1 MDPRLKRRD
10 LLAAGIGFGALGL
23 AGATGFAR
31 AGERPD
37 LPALPELPIDR
48 SEPGLARAHLVAAPL
63 ASPLAG
69 NLLGYA
75 GSYPGPLLRLREGE
89 RLQLTFENRT
99 GAAGNLHYHGLSVD
113 PGGRG
118 DNPWIVVPQGERFR
132 YEFDLPPGNAGLH
145 WYHPHLHGHVGLSAF
160 AQMRGLVGPILVERA
175 EPDGLPPADDR
186 ILVLHDM
193 AIADGQ
199 IRWPRLNDWVVGREG
214 TRLLVNGVQ
223 RPRITAR
230 RAWLRLRLVNTAN
243 ARYWRLA
250 PSDAGP
256 LVLVAQDGS
265 LLAAPEPIDEIFLP
279 PGARAEV
286 MIPVAGR
293 AGFDLMYRPYARMG
307 SVHTAEFPLIEVRPE
322 TPATAAP
329 ELPSRLAD
337 WPRFD
342 PAAAARRREVPIAM
356 LAICGRLY
364 DGSRVDF
371 PVAAG
376 SSEIWTLRNVDL
388 MDHPVH
394 LHSWRFEALALNG
407 APATRRARLDTCNL
421 RPGDALDIGIRFD
434 RFRGRSLVHCHIVEH
449 ADQGM
454 MAVIEAA

>member
-1 MDPRLKRRD
+1 MALSLTRRG
-10 LLAAGIGFGALGL
+10 LIAAGLGVGAFGLGRLALG
-23 AGATGFAR
+23 
-31 AGERPD
+31 GEGPE
-37 LPALPELPIDR
+37 LPALPELPVDR
-48 SEPGLARAHLVAAPL
+48 SEPRLARARLTAAPI
-63 ASPLAG
+63 AGDLAG

-75 GSYPGPLLRLREGE
+75 GRYPGPLLRLREGE
-89 RLQLTFENRT
+89 RLHLTLENRT
-99 GAAGNLHYHGLSVD
+99 GMATNLHFHGLSVE
-113 PGGRG
+113 PGGSG

-132 YEFDLPPGNAGLH
+132 YEFDVPPGNAGLH
-145 WYHPHLHGHVGLSAF
+145 WYHPHLHGRVGLSGF
-160 AQMRGLVGPILVERA
+160 AQMRGLIGPILVERG

-193 AIADGQ
+193 AIASGQ
-199 IRWPRLNDWVVGREG
+199 VRWPRLTDWAVGHEG
-214 TRLLVNGVQ
+214 TRLLVNGVE

-230 RAWLRLRLVNTAN
+230 RAWLRLRLVAAAN

-250 PSDAGP
+250 PSDGGP
-256 LVLVAQDGS
+256 LFLVAQDGA
-265 LLAAPEPIDEIFLP
+265 LLAAPEAVPEIFLP

-293 AGFDLMYRPYARMG
+293 LGFDLLIRPYDRMG
-307 SVHTAEFPLIEVRPE
+307 SVHTGELPLIRIRPDTAE
-322 TPATAAP
+322 TAVPD
-329 ELPSRLAD
+329 LPSRLAD

-342 PAAAARRREVPIAM
+342 PAAAARRREIPIA
-356 LAICGRLY
+356 LLTICGRLY
-364 DGSRVDF
+364 DGGRVDL

-394 LHSWRFEALALNG
+394 LHTWRFEALALNG
-407 APATRRARLDTCNL
+407 APVARRARLDTHNL

-434 RFRGRSLVHCHIVEH
+434 RFRGRSLFHCHIVEH

-454 MAVIEAA
+454 MAVVEAA